1 MGFKAGLL
9 RLTMTRNYEASSK
22 QLERNNLSPDEID
35 YAVSLLPLSF
45 SRSLAGPDRLP
56 TMRCGGFVRT
66 KLPFGDQTSVAN
78 PNGTAHSVSN
88 RG

>member
-1 MGFKAGLL
+1 
-9 RLTMTRNYEASSK
+9 LTVTRNYEASSK
-22 QLERNNLSPDEID
+22 QLERNLSPDEID
-35 YAVSLLPLSF
+35 YAVSLLSLSLSRWT
-45 SRSLAGPDRLP
+45 SRSP
-56 TMRCGGFVRT
+56 TMRRGFARA